1 MGVPNSSLD
10 IKSMLEGRIMPTQIE
25 RLRKIDNNTLVHLFD
40 RANGGIAETNTHFFE
55 DEENVF
61 LVSRTNGNLSGF
73 LWGYVLQSPRSSFP
87 RMFLYSIDVFDEFRR
102 QGVASK
108 LIEGLKRI
116 AREHRC
122 CEMFVPTQK
131 SNGAAMGLYSKTKG
145 RIENEDDVVFKYDE
159 DALT

>member
-1 MGVPNSSLD
+1 
-10 IKSMLEGRIMPTQIE
+10 MLEGRKMPTQIE
-25 RLRKIDNNTLVHLFD
+25 RVRKIDNKTLAHLFD

-61 LVSRTNGNLSGF
+61 LVSRTDGNLSGF
-73 LWGYVLQSPRSSFP
+73 LWGYVLQSPNSSFP
-87 RMFLYSIDVFDEFRR
+87 KMFLYSIDVFDEFRR
-102 QGVASK
+102 QGIASK
-108 LIEGLKRI
+108 LIEELKRI

-122 CEMFVPTQK
+122 REMFVPTQK

-145 RIENEDDVVFKYDE
+145 RVANEDDVLFIYDE